1 LATFKNAIP
10 SSHCLACYSLFLALP
25 WSGSKHGCQEK
36 ELNQACARV
45 FGGPHRPVF
54 PGPLSQKN
62 KGEDAAVSLMEKPRD
77 IIGGLVVMTIG
88 TGFLMFGREL
98 AMGTSLRMGPGY
110 FPTILSV
117 VMIALGAAIAI
128 QGLRGTLQ
136 ENSFGSI
143 PWRGLALIIGAPLVF
158 GATLHGLGL
167 APAVLMVV
175 LGTAWASRYAGVR
188 SSVALSLGIA
198 AFCSLLF
205 IRLLGLPL
213 PLTGPWL
220 SAEYWSPASLEEPAP
235 AAPAESQ

>member
-1 LATFKNAIP
+1 
-10 SSHCLACYSLFLALP
+10 
-25 WSGSKHGCQEK
+25 
-36 ELNQACARV
+36 
-45 FGGPHRPVF
+45 
-54 PGPLSQKN
+54 
-62 KGEDAAVSLMEKPRD
+62 VSLMEKPRD
-77 IIGGLVVMTIG
+77 IIGGLVVITIG

-98 AMGTSLRMGPGY
+98 EMGTSLRMGPGY

-188 SSVALSLGIA
+188 SSVALSVGIA

-220 SAEYWSPASLEEPAP
+220 SADYWSPASLEEPAP